1 MLDEWFER
9 KKRNLLVL
17 KKTVESCQ
25 KSVKPRKRRRK
36 PRNPLVTIDTFI
48 AAVPWGE
55 WRRVLVFRREHSG
68 KTYIRLRTWNK
79 HRTKH
84 VWYPTKRFY
93 VVPIEGAESLAG
105 AIKAAAQGEP
115 LEAKPAWYAA
125 REEADQEH
133 YERLLELNAPEEV
146 LEDRRRRIQ
155 RRKQQ
160 SV

>member
-1 MLDEWFER
+1 M
-9 KKRNLLVL
+9 K
-17 KKTVESCQ
+17 KKTQ
-25 KSVKPRKRRRK
+25 GKHD
-36 PRNPLVTIDTFI
+36 PLVTTDTFI
-48 AAVPWGE
+48 ASVPWGE
-55 WRRVLVFRREHSG
+55 WRQVLVFRREHG
-68 KTYIRLRTWNK
+68 GRTYVRLRTWNK
-79 HRTKH
+79 HRTRH

-93 VVPIEGAESLAG
+93 VVPVEGAGILAD
-105 AIKAAAQGEP
+105 AIKAAERGEA

-146 LEDRRRRIQ
+146 IEDRRRRIQ